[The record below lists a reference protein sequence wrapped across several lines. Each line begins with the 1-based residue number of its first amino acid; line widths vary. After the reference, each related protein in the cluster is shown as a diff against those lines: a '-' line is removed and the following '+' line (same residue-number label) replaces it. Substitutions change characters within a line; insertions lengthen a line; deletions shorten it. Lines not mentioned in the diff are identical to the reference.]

1 MKITR
6 TLLIFTSLLV
16 ASQLNAQK
24 VTVDYDKEADFTNYQ
39 SKSIT
44 FLGWQENSERLL
56 NDLDKERM
64 RKAFSGEFKSRGF
77 EKGGEDADLAVTLY
91 LVLEKKT
98 STTAYT
104 NYYGGSGYGRYYRGS
119 WGWGNGYSTTT
130 YSESD
135 YIKGTLV
142 MDVYDNNTNQ
152 LIWQAVGSGTV
163 KQDPKKREK
172 GIPKLAVKMMKKF
185 PIKPLD

>member
-1 MKITR
+1 MKR
-6 TLLIFTSLLV
+6 KSTLLIFAAILLANTV
-16 ASQLNAQK
+16 KAQK
-24 VTVDYDKEADFTNYQ
+24 VTVDYDKEADFTKYQ

-44 FLGWQENSERLL
+44 FLGWQENSGRIL

-64 RKAFSGEFKSRGF
+64 RKAFSGEFKSRGL

-91 LVLEKKT
+91 LVLTKKT

-104 NYYGGSGYGRYYRGS
+104 TYYGGSGYGRYYRGS
-119 WGWGNGYSTTT
+119 WGWGNGYASTT
-130 YSESD
+130 YIESD
-135 YIKGTLV
+135 YIQGTLV
-142 MDVYDNNTNQ
+142 MDVFDNKTNQ

-172 GIPKLAVKMMKKF
+172 GIPKLARKMMKKF
-185 PIKPLD
+185 PIQQID